1 MKKSCSVFALVT
13 DLFENLK
20 FEAAS
25 DYQDG
30 IEHLRDRLLGKYK
43 ATFR

>member
-1 MKKSCSVFALVT
+1 MEENGSVLALVI

-25 DYQDG
+25 EFRVR